1 MIPRVLVTGAGG
13 LLGRACVAQGAVGLD
28 RAACDVTS
36 ISDLDRALRTIRPDA
51 VIFCAAYT
59 DVDTADS
66 PDAWRV
72 NVDAPAKWA
81 ERVPTW
87 LVSSNF
93 VFSGVGPHGLE
104 DEPAPVQAY
113 GQQKLAAEAAV
124 SAAGGSVVRTGWLY
138 GAGGSNFPSTLPRR
152 LRSGPVR
159 AIADTPVQ
167 PTYAADLAQYLL
179 SLPKGVS
186 HAVGSEETTWYMF
199 ARAVAEM
206 LEIDA
211 HIDPIEGET
220 LNADARRP
228 SDGRLVPA
236 LLPGWTTRLSAFLG
250 AEE

>member
-1 MIPRVLVTGAGG
+1 M
-13 LLGRACVAQGAVGLD
+13 AQGAVGLD
-28 RAACDVTS
+28 RAVCDVTLR
-36 ISDLDRALRTIRPDA
+36 SDLERVFRTLQPDA

-66 PDAWRV
+66 AEAWRV
-72 NVDAPAKWA
+72 NVDAPAHWA

-93 VFSGVGPHGLE
+93 VFSGEGPHGPE

-124 SAAGGSVVRTGWLY
+124 RAAGGSVVRTGWLY

-152 LRSGPVR
+152 LRSGPVC
-159 AIADTPVQ
+159 AVADTPVQ
-167 PTYAADLAQYLL
+167 PTYAPDLARYLL
-179 SLPKGVS
+179 TLPTGVS
-186 HAVGSEETTWYMF
+186 HAVGSEETTWYTF

-211 HIDPIEGET
+211 HIDPIEGAS
-220 LNADARRP
+220 LNGDARRP

-236 LLPGWTTRLSAFLG
+236 LLPGWSTRLSAFLG
-250 AEE
+250 AQE